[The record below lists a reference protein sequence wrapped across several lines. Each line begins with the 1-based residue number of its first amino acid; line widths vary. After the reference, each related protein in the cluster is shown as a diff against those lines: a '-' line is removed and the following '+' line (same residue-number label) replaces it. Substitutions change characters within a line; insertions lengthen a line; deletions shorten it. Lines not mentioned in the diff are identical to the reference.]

1 MRILAFAVAIL
12 LVASIAAKTSYSQSL
27 LRPSDSKTVAKGSL
41 IYKQHCSSC
50 HGKNLEGAPSWRLRL
65 PNGKLPAPPH
75 DESGHTWHHSDKILF
90 SLTKQGPT
98 KIIGGDYKSD
108 MPGFDK
114 ILTDDQ
120 IIEVLSYIKSRW
132 PKEIQKRHNLLNE
145 RSR

>member
-1 MRILAFAVAIL
+1 MRILGFAVAML
-12 LVASIAAKTSYSQSL
+12 LVASIAAKTSFSQSM
-27 LRPSDSKTVAKGSL
+27 LRPSDSKTVTRGSL

-75 DESGHTWHHSDKILF
+75 DESGHTWQHSDKILF

-98 KIIGGDYKSD
+98 KIIRGDCKGD
-108 MPGFDK
+108 MPGLDK
-114 ILTDDQ
+114 TLTDDQ
-120 IIEVLSYIKSRW
+120 IIELLSYIKSRC
-132 PKEIQKRHNLLNE
+132 PKEKQKCRNLLNE